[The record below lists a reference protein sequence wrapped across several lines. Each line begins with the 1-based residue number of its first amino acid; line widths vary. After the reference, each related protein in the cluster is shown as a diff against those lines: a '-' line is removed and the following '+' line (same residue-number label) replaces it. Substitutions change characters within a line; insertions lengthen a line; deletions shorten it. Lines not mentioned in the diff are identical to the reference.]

1 MALKFLK
8 DSDFTGDV
16 NIGTASATSSS
27 KVTIQAQGSNGS
39 DETALVLRNYSAAPY
54 TGYVTQEFEVGTI
67 NMAEISGR
75 RIDINNGEI
84 IFRNKKSGAISDS
97 MVIDSSGNVGIG
109 TTSPSSYTYGSNLAI
124 VDTGS
129 VGITIQSN
137 TTGASAIQFADGVS
151 GAAQF
156 RGGIDYYHSANS
168 SGAAYY
174 SRMDFRT
181 NGATRITILGSGNV
195 GIGTTSPDNKLE
207 VQGVISSAD
216 AGLQKATFSNVGNDL
231 VLTAN
236 ADATNVTAN
245 ILFKSSGAGGGAV
258 SEKMRI
264 NSIGNVG
271 IGTTGR
277 IMSGYD
283 ANSKTL
289 TVYDDSGGAQSG
301 YLELA
306 ALANNNGYNAGA
318 IVFINNAN
326 SNNTAPSN
334 ANSKTVAQIRA
345 ETVTSDN
352 NAGDDAGSDL
362 SLFTKPEGGGLQPR
376 MLIRSDGNVGIGV
389 TGPGAKLDVLQ
400 EARISYANANQY
412 TLRITNTDGNPRILA
427 DGSAAHLI
435 FGTTPSGSA
444 TATERMRIDNGGSV
458 IIGDGATSGTPTAD
472 YRSLE
477 IGRQGNTITG
487 APWKSNLYFSTNA
500 TVTAGSTAFTYRYAS
515 ELPTQM
521 TMEDGVFTWSNA
533 VAGTVGNTISFT
545 ERMRIDSSG
554 KMTIPAIANGIK
566 FEITSSLGS
575 NNSIIE
581 MGQVGSDG
589 FLDVSAAG
597 GGIVSHLSG
606 YTGYAS
612 YFLSPVGIGTT
623 DGTGGFNVNS
633 TTAGSYYNMSNV
645 DSGNYKY
652 TNPGGRLLTSN
663 ATGWF
668 ADGRDPI
675 LTLSSSGNSENSAI
689 GNSIGLNLYTN
700 SYTYNNF
707 SPLITFSALSDSG
720 SYASAYAAIAGRK
733 TNRGP
738 DTNWN
743 TGDLC
748 FWTTGPE
755 ASNPASYMQQ
765 APTMVIKSGGN
776 VGINEN
782 SPDAKL
788 HVMGTT
794 GLPATSGTAFTG
806 TMRLGVSGGYGT
818 VMDFGAV
825 GPSTGTQWIQ
835 VTDASNQAIQYP
847 LLLQPNGGDVGIGTA
862 SPNRKLHVAGKAI
875 VGQTANYSS
884 NAGMMHVYGDNSEN
898 SGILDIASNGNGR
911 YYTRVCW
918 NKTSTSQAGYWH
930 IKTNVPIGGNVMFMA
945 KFYGYIYGSA
955 QVLDLTHAGYAYSG
969 TNTVINQGVQ
979 NNGNNVNSSS
989 AYYTS
994 AGGSKLCFRV
1004 AFGTGATFSTYFAGV
1019 FMDMA
1024 FPSPAGAA
1032 FDFEIEAQ
1040 SFSQNTTVY

>member
-1 MALKFLK
+1 MANL
-8 DSDFTGDV
+8 
-16 NIGTASATSSS
+16 
-27 KVTIQAQGSNGS
+27 SN
-39 DETALVLRNYSAAPY
+39 
-54 TGYVTQEFEVGTI
+54 
-67 NMAEISGR
+67 
-75 RIDINNGEI
+75 INNKLIVTDGGNLLVNATANLATYGGI
-84 IFRNKKSGAISDS
+84 TIDNFSDPSIAMKTTGTSGWLWTQYITSTGTNNFSMGVNQTAPSYWCVKAGAGMDS
-97 MVIDSSGNVGIG
+97 PHLVVNSSGNVGIG
-109 TTSPSSYTYGSNLAI
+109 VTSPNAKLSLAGGSNINSQNSILYIDTNSYYATAADRYITTSTAARYIQLNGSHI
-124 VDTGS
+124 W
-129 VGITIQSN
+129 
-137 TTGASAIQFADGVS
+137 
-151 GAAQF
+151 
-156 RGGIDYYHSANS
+156 
-168 SGAAYY
+168 
-174 SRMDFRT
+174 
-181 NGATRITILGSGNV
+181 
-195 GIGTTSPDNKLE
+195 
-207 VQGVISSAD
+207 SSA
-216 AGLQKATFSNVGNDL
+216 
-231 VLTAN
+231 
-236 ADATNVTAN
+236 
-245 ILFKSSGAGGGAV
+245 
-258 SEKMRI
+258 
-264 NSIGNVG
+264 
-271 IGTTGR
+271 
-277 IMSGYD
+277 
-283 ANSKTL
+283 
-289 TVYDDSGGAQSG
+289 
-301 YLELA
+301 
-306 ALANNNGYNAGA
+306 
-318 IVFINNAN
+318 
-326 SNNTAPSN
+326 
-334 ANSKTVAQIRA
+334 
-345 ETVTSDN
+345 
-352 NAGDDAGSDL
+352 
-362 SLFTKPEGGGLQPR
+362 
-376 MLIRSDGNVGIGV
+376 
-389 TGPGAKLDVLQ
+389 
-400 EARISYANANQY
+400 
-412 TLRITNTDGNPRILA
+412 
-427 DGSAAHLI
+427 
-435 FGTTPSGSA
+435 PSG
-444 TATERMRIDNGGSV
+444 
-458 IIGDGATSGTPTAD
+458 
-472 YRSLE
+472 
-477 IGRQGNTITG
+477 
-487 APWKSNLYFSTNA
+487 
-500 TVTAGSTAFTYRYAS
+500 TAG
-515 ELPTQM
+515 
-521 TMEDGVFTWSNA
+521 NA
-533 VAGTVGNTISFT
+533 ISFT
-545 ERMRIDSSG
+545 EKMRIDSSG

-566 FEITSSLGS
+566 FEITSSAGS
-575 NNSIIE
+575 GQSIIE

-955 QVLDLTHAGYAYSG
+955 QVLDLTHTGYAYSG

>member
-1 MALKFLK
+1 MYRISADTIGFTTGGSLALTIANNNAIFAGSVSIGSTVAPSRSLDVRGNGIAIIGTGGYTELMLRGQVEGTGTVRNLGAWQLSIRSDVGGDNDDLKFLRNIAGVYQGIAMQIQN
-8 DSDFTGDV
+8 STGDIFFGNTVV
-16 NIGTASATSSS
+16 NPASGFSTIRGLGYDNSTGNLEVASTSGTAMSIGRNESSDGQILQLRKES
-27 KVTIQAQGSNGS
+27 NIKHSFGS
-39 DETALVLRNYSAAPY
+39 T
-54 TGYVTQEFEVGTI
+54 
-67 NMAEISGR
+67 
-75 RIDINNGEI
+75 
-84 IFRNKKSGAISDS
+84 DS
-97 MVIDSSGNVGIG
+97 YLLGNVGIG
-109 TTSPSSYTYGSNLAI
+109 TT
-124 VDTGS
+124 
-129 VGITIQSN
+129 
-137 TTGASAIQFADGVS
+137 
-151 GAAQF
+151 
-156 RGGIDYYHSANS
+156 
-168 SGAAYY
+168 
-174 SRMDFRT
+174 
-181 NGATRITILGSGNV
+181 
-195 GIGTTSPDNKLE
+195 
-207 VQGVISSAD
+207 
-216 AGLQKATFSNVGNDL
+216 
-231 VLTAN
+231 
-236 ADATNVTAN
+236 
-245 ILFKSSGAGGGAV
+245 
-258 SEKMRI
+258 
-264 NSIGNVG
+264 
-271 IGTTGR
+271 
-277 IMSGYD
+277 
-283 ANSKTL
+283 
-289 TVYDDSGGAQSG
+289 
-301 YLELA
+301 
-306 ALANNNGYNAGA
+306 
-318 IVFINNAN
+318 
-326 SNNTAPSN
+326 
-334 ANSKTVAQIRA
+334 VA
-345 ETVTSDN
+345 
-352 NAGDDAGSDL
+352 
-362 SLFTKPEGGGLQPR
+362 
-376 MLIRSDGNVGIGV
+376 
-389 TGPGAKLDVLQ
+389 
-400 EARISYANANQY
+400 
-412 TLRITNTDGNPRILA
+412 
-427 DGSAAHLI
+427 
-435 FGTTPSGSA
+435 
-444 TATERMRIDNGGSV
+444 
-458 IIGDGATSGTPTAD
+458 
-472 YRSLE
+472 
-477 IGRQGNTITG
+477 
-487 APWKSNLYFSTNA
+487 
-500 TVTAGSTAFTYRYAS
+500 
-515 ELPTQM
+515 
-521 TMEDGVFTWSNA
+521 
-533 VAGTVGNTISFT
+533 
-545 ERMRIDSSG
+545 
-554 KMTIPAIANGIK
+554 
-566 FEITSSLGS
+566 
-575 NNSIIE
+575 
-581 MGQVGSDG
+581 
-589 FLDVSAAG
+589 
-597 GGIVSHLSG
+597 
-606 YTGYAS
+606 
-612 YFLSPVGIGTT
+612 
-623 DGTGGFNVNS
+623 TGGFNVNS

-652 TNPGGRLLTSN
+652 TNAGGRLLTSN

-765 APTMVIKSGGN
+765 TPTMVIKSGGN

-835 VTDASNQAIQYP
+835 VTDSSDQSYQYP

-1004 AFGTGATFSTYFAGV
+1004 AFGAGATFSTYFAGV